1 MVNKPTLFII
11 AGPQSSGKTTIL
23 HHLKKKSPRFLFI
36 DETNQYSLL
45 NKNHLGGAFVT
56 REIEEQIVKADIKK
70 IKEIDRSLKF
80 IIIETGIMHCSYLE
94 NFMSKEEAEVY
105 FNKYIQAH
113 ARLHPIVLF
122 IDTKPQISWQ
132 RRKRKYV
139 ERIYKAG
146 VTDSSKKREMLAKY
160 KRNIENL
167 YPLWIKYYK
176 KIPFEKYMIKNS
188 YSSWAACKEK
198 IKSIIQTHIP

>member
-1 MVNKPTLFII
+1 MVEKPILFII

-23 HHLKKKSPRFLFI
+23 KYLKKKFPYFLFI
-36 DETNQYSLL
+36 NETNQYSLL

-70 IKEIDRSLKF
+70 VEEIDRSLKH
-80 IIIETGIMHCSYLE
+80 IVIETGIMHCAYLE
-94 NFMSKEEAEVY
+94 VFMSKTDARSY
-105 FNKYIQAH
+105 FHKYIQAH
-113 ARLHPIVLF
+113 KGLHPILIF
-122 IDTKPQISWQ
+122 IDTKPQVSWN
-132 RRKRKYV
+132 RRRRTYI
-139 ERIYKAG
+139 ERIIQAG
-146 VTDSSKKREMLAKY
+146 VIDSFKKKEMLAKY

-188 YSSWAACKEK
+188 NKTWEKFEREIMNK
-198 IKSIIQTHIP
+198 IKEYI